1 MQVDPFFSIQSVIT
15 SSSSMVSAVSRK
27 TPGVKVRQPLSG
39 SYLIHTSSCLISS
52 LLFMGAGPSVAQGME
67 YLIREKLQHPRGN
80 FNTVCVLLLLFSQD
94 TNQVCVLSVLV
105 CGLSVTSGILC
116 FQYTVSVC
124 SLKYLFM
131 FRVSGALYESTCV
144 NCWQSHCV
152 KELILLIWLL
162 C

>member
-1 MQVDPFFSIQSVIT
+1 MFVVLKLYNTNIRLVCYIGERLLCRWILFFPLFSLQSVIT
-15 SSSSMVSAVSRK
+15 SSSSTVSAVSRK

-94 TNQVCVLSVLV
+94 TN
-105 CGLSVTSGILC
+105 
-116 FQYTVSVC
+116 
-124 SLKYLFM
+124 
-131 FRVSGALYESTCV
+131 
-144 NCWQSHCV
+144 
-152 KELILLIWLL
+152 
-162 C
+162 

>member
-1 MQVDPFFSIQSVIT
+1 MEVDTFFSLFFSLQSVIT
-15 SSSSMVSAVSRK
+15 SSSSTVSAVSRK

-94 TNQVCVLSVLV
+94 TN
-105 CGLSVTSGILC
+105 
-116 FQYTVSVC
+116 
-124 SLKYLFM
+124 
-131 FRVSGALYESTCV
+131 
-144 NCWQSHCV
+144 
-152 KELILLIWLL
+152 
-162 C
+162 